1 MINMKKSIAYILVFL
16 LIGIAFSCGNNS
28 EQEATNIETPEQ
40 KLAFITELEQKLK
53 ENKETVDLVTANALV
68 NNYIKFENEFPT
80 HEKAPYCL
88 FEAAKLCM
96 GIERPLEAVEYFGK
110 FVTNFSENERVPLA
124 LFLQGFI
131 YENNLADMPNA
142 KLKYEEFLEKYP
154 QHEMAKD
161 AQIALQNLGKTPEE
175 LIKEFEAKNKENI

>member
-1 MINMKKSIAYILVFL
+1 
-16 LIGIAFSCGNNS
+16 
-28 EQEATNIETPEQ
+28 
-40 KLAFITELEQKLK
+40 
-53 ENKETVDLVTANALV
+53 
-68 NNYIKFENEFPT
+68 
-80 HEKAPYCL
+80 
-88 FEAAKLCM
+88 M